1 MNKKIC
7 LYIGSL
13 SLGGIGKLMLHL
25 MDEFIKKGYQV
36 DVFLMKGG
44 GEYESQVPQGVR
56 IFVEKGSH
64 IQRIRKFIS
73 YLNREK
79 PDVSISARQ
88 RQDIGNILSCWLT
101 KGKTI
106 PVVSVHTN
114 VTEENLHQKNK
125 NKDNF
130 FIKLLS
136 KWLYKI
142 PNKFIAVSSGVADD
156 FSLRTGVQRNKI
168 KVIYNPVYKPYIET
182 VPQNVESIIDFLQN
196 KKFIIGVGRLTEQ
209 KDFVTLITAFSIV
222 SQTDPELKLLI
233 LGEGALRE
241 SLQSQI
247 KKLNLQDK
255 VFMPGFVDTPQY
267 FLKRAELFVL
277 SSQWEGFGNVIVEA
291 LGVGT
296 KVISTDCPSGPAEIL
311 ENGKYG
317 KLVTVNNPQEMANA
331 ILDSLTEPNQPELL
345 IERAKDFSTE
355 KIAEE
360 YLKCI
365 FDEKQC

>member
-44 GEYESQVPQGVR
+44 GEYEAQIPEGVR
-56 IFVEKGSH
+56 VFVEGGGH

-73 YLNREK
+73 YLNRER

-88 RQDIGNILSCWLT
+88 RQDIGNILSCWFS
-101 KGKTI
+101 KGKTKPI
-106 PVVSVHTN
+106 VSVHTN
-114 VTEENLHQKNK
+114 VTEENLNQKNTT
-125 NKDNF
+125 KDNF
-130 FIKLLS
+130 FINLISKL
-136 KWLYKI
+136 LYKI
-142 PNKFIAVSSGVADD
+142 PDKFIAVSSGVAED
-156 FSLRTGVQRNKI
+156 FSMRTGISSNKI

-182 VPQNVESIIDFLQN
+182 VPQNVEDITNFLQN
-196 KKFIIGVGRLTEQ
+196 HKFVLGVGRLTEQ
-209 KDFVTLITAFSIV
+209 KDFKTLISAFFIV
-222 SQTDPELKLLI
+222 SQINPQLKLLI
-233 LGEGALRE
+233 LGEGTLRE
-241 SLQSQI
+241 SLQIQI
-247 KKLNLQDK
+247 KQLNLEGR
-255 VFMPGFVDTPQY
+255 VIMPGFVDNPKY

-277 SSQWEGFGNVIVEA
+277 SSKWEGFGNVIVEA

-317 KLVTVNNPQEMANA
+317 TLVPVEKPKELASA
-331 ILDSLTEPNQPELL
+331 ILEVLNEPYQPAFL
-345 IERAKDFSTE
+345 IERATNFSIE
-355 KIAEE
+355 KIANE
-360 YLKCI
+360 YINFI
-365 FDEKQC
+365 FK